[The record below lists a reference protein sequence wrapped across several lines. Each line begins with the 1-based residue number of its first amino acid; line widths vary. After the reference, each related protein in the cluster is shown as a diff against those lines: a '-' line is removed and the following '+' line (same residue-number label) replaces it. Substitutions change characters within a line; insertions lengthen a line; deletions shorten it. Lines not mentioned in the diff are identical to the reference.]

1 MRNHGRSAELHTGG
15 AVVSPR
21 FLATTYRGCCLY
33 KIRREPLSR
42 RVHGSKE
49 GTKVASSR
57 RVSGCDLVP
66 TKSYSNSSTRAP
78 GAPAS
83 RLIWSRATRRD
94 VRRHTA
100 QASELNL
107 HSFRVHIDGSVTWR
121 SLSLHRTS
129 LHQICRRD
137 RQLHTIPDC
146 EKCTVN
152 NRASRL
158 ATPLAHRCSFNSHH
172 VLLVES
178 DR

>member
-1 MRNHGRSAELHTGG
+1 MSCRVAMDDVDRMRPS
-15 AVVSPR
+15 
-21 FLATTYRGCCLY
+21 
-33 KIRREPLSR
+33 
-42 RVHGSKE
+42 
-49 GTKVASSR
+49 
-57 RVSGCDLVP
+57 LVP

-107 HSFRVHIDGSVTWR
+107 HSFRVHIDGRVTWR

-146 EKCTVN
+146 ESALSIIVLHDLQHLWRTDAV
-152 NRASRL
+152 SIHI
-158 ATPLAHRCSFNSHH
+158 TSFLWNQT
-172 VLLVES
+172 VES
-178 DR
+178 RNSNLACFPDAIMG